1 MCFKLRCIFVS
12 PTLTQLVSLPCSCVH
27 LALIQKLGFSG
38 KLRAACADW
47 NMQLQQ
53 LLVVAF
59 RWLAHAM
66 QVKRDVKRQLA
77 LCSP

>member
-1 MCFKLRCIFVS
+1 MRVMLACVSNCVAFVS

-47 NMQLQQ
+47 NMQL
-53 LLVVAF
+53 
-59 RWLAHAM
+59 WLAHAM